1 VRRRDFITLVG
12 GAAASWPV
20 AARAQQRERMRRI
33 GVLMPMSEDHSTGQR
48 FLAAFRRGLQEL
60 GWAEGH
66 TVQIEMRRAS
76 GDAERTRRYAEEL
89 VALAP
94 DVILAGSTSS
104 VTALRRTTRA
114 VPIVFVGI
122 VDAVGS
128 GMVASL
134 ARPRGNATG
143 FIVFEYAIAAKWL
156 ELLKEIAPGVT
167 RAAVLRDSATPG
179 GIGQFAA
186 VQTVAPIGMEL
197 SVVGVRDS
205 GDIEHEIAAFAR
217 EPNGGLIVTVN
228 AFAVDHPN
236 VVATLAAQHKLPA
249 VYPFRYF
256 INAGGLISYGPDE
269 ADQYRRAAGYVD
281 RILKGEKPADLP
293 VQVPTKYELVI
304 NLKTAKA
311 LGLDVPSSLLARA
324 DEVIE

>member
-1 VRRRDFITLVG
+1 MNRRGFITLLG
-12 GAAASWPV
+12 GAAAWPNASW
-20 AARAQQRERMRRI
+20 AQQRQPMRRI
-33 GVLMPMSEDHSTGQR
+33 GVLMPMSEDNSTGQR

-60 GWAEGH
+60 GWAEGRS
-66 TVQIEMRRAS
+66 VQIEMRRAS

-186 VQTVAPIGMEL
+186 IQTVAPIGMEL

-205 GDIEHEIAAFAR
+205 SGWQPQIR
-217 EPNGGLIVTVN
+217 PGG
-228 AFAVDHPN
+228 
-236 VVATLAAQHKLPA
+236 
-249 VYPFRYF
+249 
-256 INAGGLISYGPDE
+256 E
-269 ADQYRRAAGYVD
+269 RRASPQG
-281 RILKGEKPADLP
+281 R
-293 VQVPTKYELVI
+293 
-304 NLKTAKA
+304 
-311 LGLDVPSSLLARA
+311 
-324 DEVIE
+324 